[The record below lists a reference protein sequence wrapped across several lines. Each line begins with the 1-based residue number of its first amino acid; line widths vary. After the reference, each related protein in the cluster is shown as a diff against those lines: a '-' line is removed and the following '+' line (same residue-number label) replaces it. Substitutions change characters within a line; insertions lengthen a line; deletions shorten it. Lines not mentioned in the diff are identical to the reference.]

1 MSDAVAKSNSV
12 TILKTKRIEITYTY
26 KANALKHIAKKVH
39 VLYKLMLFGA
49 GVT

>member
-26 KANALKHIAKKVH
+26 KANAEKVH
-39 VLYKLMLFGA
+39 VSYKLMLFGD
-49 GVT
+49 G